1 MLAVENFPSLAL
13 GPQAATPTRS
23 GRLVPLEEAS
33 AGTKTPLSASR
44 PSCSFSQMSSCL
56 HPTGPVPQGADRPPR
71 LPPPAPV
78 PRDPRGL
85 AGLTAQEAGLVEAA
99 AFALDLLGEVHGLLA
114 YPASLASSPVRH
126 SETGHGN
133 GNSFTG
139 PRGRRRTG
147 QVTAGRARGAEAPA
161 GRAAANQPRRSRNQG
176 SEDAGPGRGPR
187 PAAGLLS
194 GTSTRGLPRGQ
205 WGPGLPAAET
215 WVPRGV
221 RPGQRGCWDLPG
233 CGHTHCPR
241 PKALSLHWAPEGS
254 PRPRGRARGNG
265 HLVLANHPGAQP
277 RRVAWT

>member
-71 LPPPAPV
+71 PPPPALV

-147 QVTAGRARGAEAPA
+147 QVTAGQARGAEAPR
-161 GRAAANQPRRSRNQG
+161 GPSG
-176 SEDAGPGRGPR
+176 SKSASTLVKPGLRGRGPR
-187 PAAGLLS
+187 ARATAGGQPAVRDKHAGAS
-194 GTSTRGLPRGQ
+194 SWTMGA
-205 WGPGLPAAET
+205 GPPHG
-215 WVPRGV
+215 
-221 RPGQRGCWDLPG
+221 
-233 CGHTHCPR
+233 
-241 PKALSLHWAPEGS
+241 
-254 PRPRGRARGNG
+254 
-265 HLVLANHPGAQP
+265 
-277 RRVAWT
+277 